1 MEGCQSSN
9 FKSIRSN
16 YRMPQVQQANFRV
29 FQKPCVTAFAVVL
42 CVALF
47 FIISR
52 KLLVNNVPFL
62 DDYYLIKEQQLFGY
76 WAPSEYYRSIWGYY
90 RIVYTTL
97 MSIVFGAAEY
107 TWALRLIGISLHCA
121 LSVFLFLVMKRI
133 LGNLFPALIAFGVF
147 LFFPYAYEAVAW
159 PSNIGQYPLAPL
171 VAMLGAWMICRKD
184 RPPSWIVIAGGVL
197 MTFSFWIHEQAGPLI
212 LALTIFL
219 LFSLDWRKRGTLL
232 IVVLLPIACNL
243 LLIYFTKEENNRLS
257 GEHAASSRYL
267 FANLGYLPQL
277 IRTTPI
283 GDLYYSTAGVAISWI
298 SILMLAVAS
307 LVGYAVIRNES
318 KGPGS
323 SETFSPL
330 KRGSAIFAAAF
341 TFIAGGAYLVSLVPI
356 LLSPIPWH
364 TGRVVYIP
372 FVMFAFTLAAL
383 LETVRRS
390 LPSEM
395 QLGFQTLLAVGLIVA
410 ITWQAH
416 ALESEASA
424 YDHQVR
430 LNAARTQAAIDLID
444 RSKDLTGTSLLVVG
458 GFPGSDNGR
467 PQFGEHFIGMSVG
480 QLRAMLGLR
489 VYNFTNT
496 PRIEFASGW
505 DHLCQAGNGRIGLRP
520 SVSKTLY
527 KPDAISPEETT
538 YLLWGKGAWHV
549 QRGQVSRD
557 ASQIVP
563 DSLPLCAIS

>member
-1 MEGCQSSN
+1 
-9 FKSIRSN
+9 
-16 YRMPQVQQANFRV
+16 MPQVQRANPRV
-29 FQKPCVTAFAVVL
+29 FQKPYVAALAVLL

-52 KLLVNNVPFL
+52 KLLINNVPFL

-97 MSIVFGAAEY
+97 MSIVFGASEY
-107 TWALRLIGISLHCA
+107 TWALRLIGVSFHCA
-121 LSVFLFLVMKRI
+121 LSVLLFLVVGRV
-133 LGNLFPALIAFGVF
+133 LGNFFPAFIAFGAF

-171 VAMLGAWMICRKD
+171 VAMLGAWLICRKED
-184 RPPSWIVIAGGVL
+184 PPLGIVIIGGVL

-219 LFSLDWRKRGTLL
+219 LFSLGWRKRITLL
-232 IVVLLPIACNL
+232 VVVLVPIACNL
-243 LLIYFTKEENNRLS
+243 LLIYLTKEGNNRLS

-267 FANLGYLPQL
+267 FGNLGYLPQL

-283 GDLYYSTAGVAISWI
+283 GDLYYSAAGVAISWI
-298 SILMLAVAS
+298 SFLMLAAAS
-307 LVGYAVIRNES
+307 LVGYVAMRNES
-318 KGPGS
+318 ARAAS
-323 SETFSPL
+323 SETFSSL
-330 KRGSAIFAAAF
+330 RRGSVIFAMGV
-341 TFIAGGAYLVSLVPI
+341 TLIAGGAYLVSLVPI

-372 FVMFAFTLAAL
+372 FVMFTFTLAAL
-383 LETVRRS
+383 VETVRRS
-390 LPSEM
+390 LPSAI
-395 QLGFQTLLAVGLIVA
+395 QPGFQALLAVGLVVA

-416 ALESEASA
+416 VLESEASA

-430 LNAARTQAAIDLID
+430 LNASRTQAAIDLID
-444 RSKDLTGTSLLVVG
+444 RSKDLTDTSLLVVG

-480 QLRAMLGLR
+480 QFRAMLGLR
-489 VYNFTNT
+489 VYNFPNT
-496 PRIEFASGW
+496 PRIAFASGW
-505 DHLCQAGNGRIGLRP
+505 DHLCRAGNGSIGLRP
-520 SVSKTLY
+520 SMSKTLY
-527 KPDAISPEETT
+527 KPDAISPDETT
-538 YLLWGKGAWHV
+538 YLLWSAGAWHV

-557 ASQIVP
+557 ASQVVP
-563 DSLPLCAIS
+563 DGLASCAAS